1 MQNSQELSS
10 SNNTAFSLLYNTYH
24 KKMYAYGIAMGF
36 CQHICNDAVHDVF
49 SSLYFSKKTLDHIEN
64 LEIYLMRS
72 MKNRLFDI
80 YKEERRKHSVDY
92 ECCLNNNEEGIV
104 DKLIAEENNRLMKEE
119 VSRLLKKLPPKH
131 RQIILFRFNHNLK
144 YNEIATIMGM
154 TSDAVKKQMYRIL
167 KLLEQEIRSTP
178 TCYYNV
184 Y

>member
-1 MQNSQELSS
+1 MDTQTKPTEADNSTLSLIYS
-10 SNNTAFSLLYNTYH
+10 KYY
-24 KKMYAYGIAMGF
+24 KKMYTYGLAIGF
-36 CQHICNDAVHDVF
+36 CKHICNDAAQDVF
-49 SSLYFSKKTLDHIEN
+49 CTICYSRNKLKSVENIES
-64 LEIYLMRS
+64 YLLHC

-178 TCYYNV
+178 TSYYNV